1 MLKKIVLAILTLMFH
16 MTAVAD
22 DNVPILPGECRDRP
36 VIPTPALLEEGR
48 RLFKE
53 ETFNGNGRTCE
64 TCHRENNNFT
74 IDPDF
79 IATLPNDDPL
89 FVAENN
95 PALQD
100 LEIPEMMRK
109 FGLIRINID
118 GFDEPGI
125 LRSVQHLLGLSQTT
139 ALGVE
144 DIIFPGEPGQPIHET
159 GWSADGALNSAYDLA
174 GNPHQEDGSLRCF
187 PVGAIV
193 QHFTKSMDRVD
204 TVDFRLPTENELD
217 ALLVYML
224 SLGRQTTPTISNLT
238 FTDPAAERGKALFFG
253 DIPVQDEFLDARINN
268 CSQCH
273 VEAGA
278 NNSSNFLARNRIINT
293 NLSPNAPTCRG
304 ETLNPPILDIP
315 GDGGFGK
322 SNLFTVDRDDFC
334 EDSLGGEV
342 NFLYEQTA
350 NASAAGVFNIPSLIE
365 AADTGP
371 YFHNNSAETLE
382 DAILFYSSEAFN
394 TSDGAHGRAFV
405 FGPTDVNDIGAFLRA
420 INAIEN
426 ARSAIDY
433 IDTALASSGKK
444 IDIAS
449 LRLALAD
456 TKDGIEVLATG
467 PLPDLFPEA
476 VRLLRRAKIF
486 IGVAIKSRNPII
498 AEHARKKL
506 TKVESQI
513 ITTMPLPDVI
523 VTELSYADGIFTS
536 TVKNQGNAATPD
548 GVAVAVGYSV
558 NGKYK
563 TWGGIQG
570 PLAAGASV
578 TLGTNGAPYAIPSGT
593 HTITAWVD
601 DVNRFEES
609 NENNNQLSES
619 ITVSGTF
626 LPDVIVTELSYTDGI
641 FTSTVKNQGNAATP
655 DGVAVAVG
663 YSVDGKYKT
672 WGGIQGPLA
681 AGASV
686 TLGTNGAPYVIPSGT
701 HTITAW
707 VDDVD
712 RFEESDENNNLLS
725 ESITVSGSDAV
736 DTQ

>member
-1 MLKKIVLAILTLMFH
+1 MSYTS
-16 MTAVAD
+16 AVAD
-22 DNVPILPGECRDRP
+22 DNVPILPGECKDRS
-36 VIPTPALLEEGR
+36 VTPTPALLEEGR

-79 IATLPNDDPL
+79 IATLSNDDPL

-100 LEIPEMMRK
+100 LEIPEMMRR
-109 FGLIRINID
+109 FGLIRVNAD
-118 GFDEPGI
+118 GFDQPAV

-144 DIIFPGEPGQPIHET
+144 EVIFPGEPAQPVHET
-159 GWSADGALNSAYDLA
+159 GWSADGALGSAYDLE

-238 FTDPAAERGKALFFG
+238 FTDPAAERGKVLFFG
-253 DIPVQDEFLDARINN
+253 DIPVHNEFLDARINN

-278 NNSSNFLARNRIINT
+278 NNSPNFLARNRIINT

-304 ETLNPPILDIP
+304 EMLNPPILDIP

-334 EDSLGGEV
+334 EDSPGGEV

-350 NASAAGVFNIPSLIE
+350 NASAAGVFNTPSLIE

-382 DAILFYSSEAFN
+382 DAIRFYSSDAFN
-394 TSDGAHGRAFV
+394 ESDGASGRAFV
-405 FGPTDVNDIGAFLRA
+405 FGSTDVNDIGAFLRA

-433 IDTALASSGKK
+433 INKALASSGKK
-444 IDIAS
+444 MDKKL

-456 TKDGIEVLATG
+456 TKDGIKVLATG

-476 VRLLRRAKIF
+476 VGSFRRAKIL
-486 IGVAIKSRNPII
+486 IRAAIHSRNRVV
-498 AEHARKKL
+498 AKHAKKKL
-506 TKVESQI
+506 TMVKSQI
-513 ITTMPLPDVI
+513 ITTTSLPDVI

-536 TVKNQGNAATPD
+536 TVKNQGDAATPE
-548 GVAVAVGYSV
+548 GV
-558 NGKYK
+558 
-563 TWGGIQG
+563 
-570 PLAAGASV
+570 P
-578 TLGTNGAPYAIPSGT
+578 
-593 HTITAWVD
+593 
-601 DVNRFEES
+601 
-609 NENNNQLSES
+609 
-619 ITVSGTF
+619 
-626 LPDVIVTELSYTDGI
+626 
-641 FTSTVKNQGNAATP
+641 
-655 DGVAVAVG
+655 VAVG

-672 WGGIQGPLA
+672 WGGINGPLA
-681 AGASV
+681 AGESV
-686 TLGTNGAPYVIPSGT
+686 IIGTKLGKEYIIPNGT

-707 VDDVD
+707 VDDEN
-712 RFEESDENNNLLS
+712 RFEESNENNNQLS
-725 ESITVSGSDAV
+725 QSITVSGSNGV
-736 DTQ
+736 DNQ